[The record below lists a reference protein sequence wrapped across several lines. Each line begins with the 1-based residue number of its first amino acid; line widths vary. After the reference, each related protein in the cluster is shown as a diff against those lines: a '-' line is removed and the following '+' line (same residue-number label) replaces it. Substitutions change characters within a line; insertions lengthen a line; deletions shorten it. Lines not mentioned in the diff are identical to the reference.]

1 MKDLETFG
9 SEHGVLDIEDTQGS
23 SASERGFSP
32 NPFDGLEEHLFSS
45 EINKTYTTRLRLEQR
60 IKKLHGLKNL
70 SKTQSDHQGNLN
82 DGV

>member
-1 MKDLETFG
+1 LKDLETFG
-9 SEHGVLDIEDTQGS
+9 SEHGVLDIEDIQGS

-60 IKKLHGLKNL
+60 IKKFYGLKNL